1 MGCGGSKA
9 IGPDID
15 LYKMLSGLREND
27 PEEFDKTLALV
38 KYQASEAR
46 PAFPKGKVVASV
58 PTVPEAELEAFKA
71 AHIDNSYIHDYDSPE
86 AKERMGSI
94 PKVRDA
100 QYKRWKWACDNLDTF
115 INVLRQ
121 SSHSDEAIQGML
133 EGRPLCFADKAT
145 YDALVA
151 SLAALAPALEKELGW
166 ENVGFIFTGS
176 SVPGFSQNPL
186 KGKHYE
192 PTKITSPTKSD
203 VDICIK
209 ADGVGPF
216 LEACNQKGVKYRGYP
231 TTCSAT
237 TGGMRYGLRDYAQY
251 ESAAMAAFLAEW
263 TPKLKGGLQLT
274 MCEDSLDMP
283 PWEARIP
290 ISGK

>member
-1 MGCGGSKA
+1 MIKTALQTDAS
-9 IGPDID
+9 
-15 LYKMLSGLREND
+15 LSGPRAAIKQLTRGCKGAGCIVPFFNGLGPTALGYLMQGGTKFGGYELCKRTAFAKLREAGELGESIARNFQLPIMLASAACAETVASAALCPLEVLKLRMQTD
-27 PEEFDKTLALV
+27 PHLATLGL
-38 KYQASEAR
+38 R
-46 PAFPKGKVVASV
+46 PALLSV
-58 PTVPEAELEAFKA
+58 
-71 AHIDNSYIHDYDSPE
+71 
-86 AKERMGSI
+86 
-94 PKVRDA
+94 
-100 QYKRWKWACDNLDTF
+100 
-115 INVLRQ
+115 
-121 SSHSDEAIQGML
+121 
-133 EGRPLCFADKAT
+133 
-145 YDALVA
+145 
-151 SLAALAPALEKELGW
+151 
-166 ENVGFIFTGS
+166 
-176 SVPGFSQNPL
+176 
-186 KGKHYE
+186 
-192 PTKITSPTKSD
+192 
-203 VDICIK
+203 IK